1 MARQAPSGSAAQQ
14 MKRMSLDSHIL
25 QTVLASAPAG
35 VLICEPHAGD
45 WRIVFVN
52 AAMEQLTGYSP
63 SDFLGQSPRL
73 LARDDRDQEGLA
85 RMRAALQAG
94 QSCTTVVRNYRR
106 DGRQFFNEVQLFP
119 ICSAAGELTHF
130 ASFHRDVGE
139 RLRGDARGEKPDPM
153 MSTQTMMAYLRDDK
167 LTGLLRR
174 PYFEELIKRD
184 WALAQREK
192 RRLNFLI
199 FDLDFYMQYRDVFG
213 RQGADQSFRRIARAV
228 CSSFRRASDLC
239 GRFDEDQIAALTTNI
254 ELGQAAKL
262 AEQVLGRVRD
272 LAIHHPRSSISRYIT
287 ASAGVVSWIPPQTAQ
302 PAELFEEALKAL
314 REAKNRGRNQVMS
327 VEVED

>member
-1 MARQAPSGSAAQQ
+1 
-14 MKRMSLDSHIL
+14 MSLDSHIL

-45 WRIVFVN
+45 WRVVFVN
-52 AAMEQLTGYSP
+52 AAMVQLTGYPAADLVGSSP
-63 SDFLGQSPRL
+63 GQ
-73 LARDDRDQEGLA
+73 LARDDHDQEGLA

-94 QSCTTVVRNYRR
+94 ESCTAVVRNYRR

-119 ICSAAGELTHF
+119 VRGASGELTHF

-139 RLRGDARGEKPDPM
+139 RLRGDAKGEKTDPT

-174 PYFEELIKRD
+174 PYFEELVKRD
-184 WALAQREK
+184 WALAQRES
-192 RRLNFLI
+192 RRLNFI
-199 FDLDFYMQYRDVFG
+199 VFDLDHYAHYRDVFG
-213 RQGADQSFRRIARAV
+213 RQGADQSFRRIARVV

-239 GRFDEDQIAALTTNI
+239 GRFDEDQIASLTTNI
-254 ELGQAAKL
+254 ELAQATKL

-272 LAIHHPRSSISRYIT
+272 LAIHHPRSSVSRFIT
-287 ASAGVVSWIPPQTAQ
+287 ASAGVASWVPSQTAQ
-302 PAELFEEALKAL
+302 PAELFEAGLKAL
-314 REAKNRGRNQVMS
+314 RQAKDAGRNQVTAL
-327 VEVED
+327 DIGL